1 MLATRGLGPSCLLCT
16 AGLGPYLAYVVPVEP
31 TGPTGGGAKKQFEP
45 YSVVPR
51 RIWLRTKVGE
61 PTLRLAEVTRE
72 KAEEILQEVTEVVI
86 EGEVYK
92 VSAAKPPT
100 PSMALKLLPEEVL
113 AAKIAL
119 AKKELGI
126 TKREVMKALR
136 ERAAKEIEAAELFKL
151 SLVREDEELALII
164 IMAEI

>member
-31 TGPTGGGAKKQFEP
+31 EGPTGGGAKKQFEP

-51 RIWLRTKVGE
+51 RIWMRTKVGE
-61 PTLRLAEVTRE
+61 PTLRLADITRE

-86 EGEVYK
+86 EGDVYK
-92 VSAAKPPT
+92 VSAAKPPSPT
-100 PSMALKLLPEEVL
+100 MAMKLIPESEL

-119 AKKELGI
+119 AKKELGV
-126 TKREVMKALR
+126 TKREAEKALR
-136 ERAAKEIEAAELFKL
+136 ARARKELEAAEQFKL
-151 SLVREDEELALII
+151 TLVREDEELALII
-164 IMAEI
+164 IMAEV